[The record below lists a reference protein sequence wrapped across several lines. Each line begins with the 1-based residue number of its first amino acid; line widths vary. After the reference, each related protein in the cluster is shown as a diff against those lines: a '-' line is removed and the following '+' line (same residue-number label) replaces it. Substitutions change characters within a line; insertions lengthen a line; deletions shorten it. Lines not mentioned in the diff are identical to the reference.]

1 MSQKKRGRYCL
12 VEMKALKTRF
22 GAGLAK
28 TLRDEKKALEESK
41 SPDDGIIYW
50 MQHPDVKHEAG

>member
-1 MSQKKRGRYCL
+1 M
-12 VEMKALKTRF
+12 VEMKTLKTRF

-41 SPDDGIIYW
+41 SPDDGITYW